1 MNTRHALLATLT
13 IATSTLAILPH
24 TAQAQTWPARSV
36 RVIVPFTPGGGVDI
50 VARAITMKMQENLG
64 QPFVID
70 NRAGAGSNIGI
81 EAAAQS
87 APDGYTL
94 LVASSAIA
102 INPSIYKELRYDA
115 LTDLAPISLTS
126 VVPLVLVTSPKL
138 PVQTVAEI
146 IALAK
151 GAKTPPSYASA
162 GLGNSTHL
170 AMELLRMSAGIN
182 LLHIPYKSTSQKN
195 TDVISGQVDMMFA
208 APPSVANFIRSR
220 QMKGIAVSGARRSS
234 VLPDLPTVAEAGVAG
249 YDFVSWNGM
258 FAPAKTP
265 TAIINQVHG
274 ELVKIT
280 SNPEIRTRL
289 ANEGA
294 DPVSNTPAEFAAY
307 IKSEIAKYAK
317 LVAATGIPKE

>member
-1 MNTRHALLATLT
+1 MSARQLLLGAAMACSFASAQT
-13 IATSTLAILPH
+13 H
-24 TAQAQTWPARSV
+24 AQAQAYPARSV

-50 VARAITMKMQENLG
+50 VARAIAQKMQENMG

-81 EAAAQS
+81 EAAVQS

-102 INPSIYKELRYDA
+102 INPSIYKVLRYDP

-126 VVPLVLVTSPKL
+126 VVPLVLVTSPNL
-138 PVQTVAEI
+138 PVQSVADI

-151 GAKTPPSYASA
+151 SAKSPPTYASA
-162 GLGNSTHL
+162 GVGNSTHL
-170 AMELLRMSAGIN
+170 AMELLRLSAGIN
-182 LLHIPYKSTSQKN
+182 LLHVPYKSTSQKN

-208 APPSVANFIRSR
+208 APPSVATFIRSR
-220 QMKGIAVSGARRSS
+220 QMKGIAVSGAKRSS
-234 VLPDLPTVAEAGVAG
+234 VLPDLPTAAEAGVAG

-265 TAIINQVHG
+265 PAIIGQIHA

-280 SNPEIRTRL
+280 SAPDIKARL
-289 ANEGA
+289 AGEGA
-294 DPVSNTPAEFAAY
+294 DPVTNTPAEFAAY
-307 IKSEIAKYAK
+307 IRTEIAKYAR

>member
-1 MNTRHALLATLT
+1 MNTKETRFASLA
-13 IATSTLAILPH
+13 IATAMLASLPL
-24 TAQAQTWPARSV
+24 TAQAQAWPARAV

-81 EAAAQS
+81 EAAVQS

-102 INPSIYKELRYDA
+102 INPSIYKALRYDPM
-115 LTDLAPISLTS
+115 TDLAPIGLTS

-138 PVQTVAEI
+138 PVQTVADI
-146 IALAK
+146 ITLAK
-151 GAKTPPSYASA
+151 GARTPPSYASA

-170 AMELLRMSAGIN
+170 AMELMRMSAGIN

-220 QMKGIAVSGARRSS
+220 QMKGIAVSGAKRST

-249 YDFVSWNGM
+249 YDFASWNGM

-265 TAIINQVHG
+265 TAIINQVHA

-280 SNPEIRTRL
+280 SNPEIRNRL

-294 DPVSNTPAEFAAY
+294 DPVTNTPAEFAAY
-307 IKSEIAKYAK
+307 IKAEIGKYAK